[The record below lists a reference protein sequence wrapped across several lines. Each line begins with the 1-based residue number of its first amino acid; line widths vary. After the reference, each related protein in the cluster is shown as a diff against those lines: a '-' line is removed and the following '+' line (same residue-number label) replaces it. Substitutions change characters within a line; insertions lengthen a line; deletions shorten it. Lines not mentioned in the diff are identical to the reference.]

1 MEPFERLTSPENLY
15 WAWGKVRR
23 YYRTTDAWFNE
34 AELAAFESN
43 LETELGK
50 LREQFRSKTYRT
62 SPLLPLPQPKA
73 LDNEGK
79 PRARQAFW
87 VSVADQ
93 VAWIAVVN
101 VIGPQLEAEMPV
113 WSYGN
118 RLYRPA
124 WFDDSTPH
132 PLLKIGPFRHS
143 PGLLYRKFQHCWPLY
158 RRHIFLTLRQMSL
171 AKYRREMPLAEA
183 DTRVLEAEERLG
195 DSNRLP
201 YLKPDFWKS
210 TVKTPF
216 WASLDLEKFYPRVSL
231 QCIKQNIREQCGNAP
246 EITGTLLDDLLTFRV
261 DLAGWSP
268 RDLKKIDLD
277 PNKNLYTHIP
287 TGLMAAGFL
296 ANVAMLKLDR
306 AVADRVQKAQV
317 AHFRYVDDHVVIA
330 QRFDDLEKWVARY
343 ERLISE
349 HDIGTTFNAEKFEPK
364 EFGAYY
370 IARSGT
376 PEKAAVVK
384 LKNEATRICA
394 LDAKFPVP
402 LMTKTLGKVSEV
414 ARTDFNLLDDREQET
429 ALSDLEHLLV
439 TEFPETEL
447 PAPTRVTFAATKI
460 AMLAAGREQPV
471 ARFAELERERFHLRR
486 RQGEVAERLR
496 ACGRQSEVAEQ
507 LRAERTSIEARVR
520 ALSSE
525 ILTLERK
532 TAEANRR
539 ERSRVFA
546 LLVKAV
552 RDYPEKLRLWERVLE
567 FCRVTGQ
574 CRLEPLMEEL
584 YRQLQASPLASRLLR
599 ARVLQLLAGQMLRCA
614 EVIASDAYPPA
625 QRTAAGDFL
634 ISALDWAHR
643 LAPRREP
650 KYYEVESMLLCRV
663 AAGSCLELLPDAV
676 RNGHFSSQRF
686 KIIRKKAQALGAFD
700 WRENGDQWVLQPS
713 HSLVTWLWWAE
724 GATEP
729 PLASS
734 PGPIWRV
741 AAARL
746 DPQDAATWALWSRYP
761 EALPENVRREILKTA
776 SLPTQRDTG
785 WLLDFASTL
794 TKRDLRSARSRQLRH
809 LSLDPVD
816 GFINLRD
823 WARRTAEMCVANP
836 FDPRSGEWTALRI
849 VQQVLEALGSAGAD
863 VPLHWST
870 VFVPTAWTEQ
880 DGNRLRWDQW
890 HATVRDSRVTLRE
903 DAQGLR
909 DGLRRAETDAEYGRV
924 QEAGL
929 LLLGLLRRNFNW
941 PAAWRSP
948 GMLADAG
955 WVTRT
960 IIHEAHTS
968 SWTTGILEACLL
980 PRQRENLLLSLM
992 FFGRAWWDD
1001 DTTNDPPPIFT
1012 LKRLARYVGRAI
1024 EVLEKGQITVRDHL
1038 PRQLVP
1044 LRVEQISREEW
1055 DVDRHAGLQPEEDD
1069 Q

>member
-1 MEPFERLTSPENLY
+1 
-15 WAWGKVRR
+15 
-23 YYRTTDAWFNE
+23 
-34 AELAAFESN
+34 
-43 LETELGK
+43 
-50 LREQFRSKTYRT
+50 
-62 SPLLPLPQPKA
+62 
-73 LDNEGK
+73 
-79 PRARQAFW
+79 
-87 VSVADQ
+87 
-93 VAWIAVVN
+93 
-101 VIGPQLEAEMPV
+101 
-113 WSYGN
+113 
-118 RLYRPA
+118 
-124 WFDDSTPH
+124 
-132 PLLKIGPFRHS
+132 
-143 PGLLYRKFQHCWPLY
+143 
-158 RRHIFLTLRQMSL
+158 
-171 AKYRREMPLAEA
+171 
-183 DTRVLEAEERLG
+183 
-195 DSNRLP
+195 
-201 YLKPDFWKS
+201 
-210 TVKTPF
+210 
-216 WASLDLEKFYPRVSL
+216 
-231 QCIKQNIREQCGNAP
+231 
-246 EITGTLLDDLLTFRV
+246 
-261 DLAGWSP
+261 
-268 RDLKKIDLD
+268 
-277 PNKNLYTHIP
+277 
-287 TGLMAAGFL
+287 
-296 ANVAMLKLDR
+296 
-306 AVADRVQKAQV
+306 
-317 AHFRYVDDHVVIA
+317 
-330 QRFDDLEKWVARY
+330 
-343 ERLISE
+343 
-349 HDIGTTFNAEKFEPK
+349 
-364 EFGAYY
+364 
-370 IARSGT
+370 
-376 PEKAAVVK
+376 
-384 LKNEATRICA
+384 
-394 LDAKFPVP
+394 
-402 LMTKTLGKVSEV
+402 
-414 ARTDFNLLDDREQET
+414 
-429 ALSDLEHLLV
+429 
-439 TEFPETEL
+439 
-447 PAPTRVTFAATKI
+447 
-460 AMLAAGREQPV
+460 
-471 ARFAELERERFHLRR
+471 
-486 RQGEVAERLR
+486 
-496 ACGRQSEVAEQ
+496 
-507 LRAERTSIEARVR
+507 
-520 ALSSE
+520 
-525 ILTLERK
+525 
-532 TAEANRR
+532 
-539 ERSRVFA
+539 
-546 LLVKAV
+546 
-552 RDYPEKLRLWERVLE
+552 
-567 FCRVTGQ
+567 
-574 CRLEPLMEEL
+574 MEEL

-776 SLPTQRDTG
+776 SLPTQRDAG